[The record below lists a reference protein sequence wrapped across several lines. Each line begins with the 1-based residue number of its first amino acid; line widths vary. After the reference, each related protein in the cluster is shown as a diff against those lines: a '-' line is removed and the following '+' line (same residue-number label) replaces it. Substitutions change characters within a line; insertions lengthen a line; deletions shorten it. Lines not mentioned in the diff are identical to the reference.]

1 MNYEDI
7 YFPKKLLNSMNMIEN
22 YLAPY
27 EKIINENQARFDK
40 INRVINT
47 SINFPSN
54 NYVNSS
60 VISRVL
66 DSNKGFID
74 SMSPAINS
82 LENVSNLTGVNI
94 AYKIANASPKLY
106 LTEIDQV
113 LNSVLLPKNLLDF
126 RINILVQE
134 ISSKISNL
142 SQNAFNTFDIE
153 DNNNFIYLEEPFF
166 ESSVETK
173 EHDSNTDEIAEIKKL
188 FWEIYEYQRENAS
201 KNDIQ
206 KEEQGTKSQY
216 STQTKFLAFVNS
228 FLLLVDLI
236 VAPKEIYEFFVWI
249 YSLFN

>member
-1 MNYEDI
+1 
-7 YFPKKLLNSMNMIEN
+7 MIEN

-40 INRVINT
+40 INRLINSST
-47 SINFPSN
+47 NFPSN

-66 DSNKGFID
+66 DRNKGFID

-106 LTEIDQV
+106 LNEIDQV
-113 LNSVLLPKNLLDF
+113 LNSVLQPKNLLDF

-142 SQNAFNTFDIE
+142 SQNTFNTFDIE

-216 STQTKFLAFVNS
+216 STQTKFLAFVSS

-236 VAPKEIYEFFVWI
+236 IAPKELYELFVWI
-249 YSLFN
+249 YSLLN

>member
-1 MNYEDI
+1 MDYEDI

-40 INRVINT
+40 INRIINT
-47 SINFPSN
+47 SINFSSN

-60 VISRVL
+60 TISSVL
-66 DSNKGFID
+66 DRNKGFID
-74 SMSPAINS
+74 SMSPAIS
-82 LENVSNLTGVNI
+82 LLENLSNLTDVNI
-94 AYKIANASPKLY
+94 AYKIANTAPNLY
-106 LTEIDQV
+106 LSEIDRV
-113 LNSVLLPKNLLDF
+113 LNSVLPPKNSLDF
-126 RINILVQE
+126 RVNILVQE

-142 SQNAFNTFDIE
+142 SQNAFNTVDIE
-153 DNNNFIYLEEPFF
+153 VNDKFIYFDEPFLK
-166 ESSVETK
+166 SSVDTK

-206 KEEQGTKSQY
+206 KEEQSAQSQD
-216 STQTKFLAFVNS
+216 SLQNKLLAFVGS

-236 VAPKEIYEFFVWI
+236 SAPKELYEFFVWI
-249 YSLFN
+249 YSLLN